1 MKNPF
6 SKRPPTTS
14 NEPATA
20 KPKRFSRKQQL
31 IATGV
36 IVALLISGIAYA
48 ALYQGRDE
56 AIAADRITDLTPSHF
71 STTVSATGEVLAD
84 KDVDIYTTQTAP
96 IEEIFVEEGEKVEQG
111 QVLAKL
117 DDKKLRQQI
126 RQREAAAGVSARSAA
141 AQVNAARNRYNAAA
155 RALQNGTNGAI
166 VSAGSALASAKYAW
180 DAAEKTYRDMKR
192 SIDEGYNPEVTNEA
206 SGKISNKQAVDNAK
220 QRLQQ
225 AKAQLTEARN
235 KYNDAVN
242 DAAHY
247 DKERQRLRM
256 ERDKAQ
262 TNLSQQQ
269 REISGYT
276 VTQRVKIGENTDDG
290 TPIYEEQEVPAQLP
304 ASDSRYRTLDALNED
319 LSRTQSALSDAE
331 SKYAAADA
339 NKSTW
344 EQQITS
350 REDAVAQ
357 AQLAYDQAIEND
369 AQQADLRHKSAKVRA
384 DNLSTARLQA
394 DTAKSAYEQAQK
406 SLAAAQ
412 AAANDEI
419 QTFEDNI
426 ATTAAAGDDTA
437 TRVELASLY
446 EDLQDMT
453 IRAPMAGT
461 ISKIYAKAGSLPSG
475 PLFKVENLNS
485 LVIKSELKEFD
496 LRTVRVGQSVKIK
509 ADATGDKTYHGR
521 VVSIANTATQSA
533 ASAIP
538 SADGAA
544 PSVGSDTNPTFT
556 AKIVIENP
564 PKELLAGMKT
574 RLSIVTAEDQGV
586 YAVPFGAI
594 IETGDKKSVMALIPV
609 KGKKGVY
616 EAKKITVKTELEND
630 INVVISSKEL
640 KDHLKILNDPE
651 GIEEGA
657 RVSISD
663 KLHSDTPEDDSEVT
677 GSSAA

>member
-6 SKRPPTTS
+6 SKRTPTTS

-192 SIDEGYNPEVTNEA
+192 SIDEGYNPELTNEA
-206 SGKISNKQAVDNAK
+206 SGKISNKQAVENAK

-235 KYNDAVN
+235 KYNEAVN

-247 DKERQRLRM
+247 DKERQRLRT
-256 ERDKAQ
+256 ERDNAQ
-262 TNLSQQQ
+262 TSLSQQQ

-276 VTQRVKIGENTDDG
+276 VTQQVLTGKDDEG
-290 TPIYEEQEVPAQLP
+290 NPIYEKQEVPAQLP
-304 ASDSRYRTLDALNED
+304 AGDSRYRALDAMTED

-331 SKYAAADA
+331 SKYASADA

-521 VVSIANTATQSA
+521 VVSIANTSTQSA

-594 IETGDKKSVMALIPV
+594 METGDKKSVMALIPV

-651 GIEEGA
+651 GIEDGA

-663 KLHSDTPEDDSEVT
+663 KLHSDKPDDDSELT
-677 GSSAA
+677 GSSAV

>member
-6 SKRPPTTS
+6 SKKKPTVS

-192 SIDEGYNPEVTNEA
+192 SIDEGYNPELTNEA

-235 KYNDAVN
+235 KYNEAVN
-242 DAAHY
+242 DAARY
-247 DKERQRLRM
+247 DKERQRLRT
-256 ERDKAQ
+256 ERDRAQ
-262 TNLSQQQ
+262 TSLSQQQ
-269 REISGYT
+269 REISSYT
-276 VTQRVKIGENTDDG
+276 VTQQVPAGKDDNG
-290 TPIYEEQEVPAQLP
+290 KPTYDVQEVPAQLP
-304 ASDSRYRTLDALNED
+304 ASDSRYRALDALNED

-594 IETGDKKSVMALIPV
+594 METGDKKSVMALIPV

-651 GIEEGA
+651 GIEDGA

-663 KLHSDTPEDDSEVT
+663 KLHSDTPEDDSELT
-677 GSSAA
+677 GSGAA

>member
-6 SKRPPTTS
+6 SKRTTTTS

-192 SIDEGYNPEVTNEA
+192 SIDEGYNPELTNEA

-225 AKAQLTEARN
+225 AKAQLSEARN

-242 DAAHY
+242 DAARY
-247 DKERQRLRM
+247 DKERQRLRT
-256 ERDKAQ
+256 ERDRAQ
-262 TNLSQQQ
+262 TNVSQQQ
-269 REISGYT
+269 RDISGYT
-276 VTQRVKIGENTDDG
+276 VTQRVEVGKDANGN
-290 TPIYEEQEVPAQLP
+290 PIYEEREVPGQLP
-304 ASDSRYRTLDALNED
+304 PGDSRYSTLDSLNEE
-319 LSRTQSALSDAE
+319 LSRAQSALSDAE

-350 REDAVAQ
+350 REDAVNQ
-357 AQLAYDQAIEND
+357 AQLAYEQAVEND
-369 AQQADLRHKSAKVRA
+369 TYQADLRHKSAKVRA

-426 ATTAAAGDDTA
+426 ATTAAAGDDSA

-594 IETGDKKSVMALIPV
+594 METGDKKSVMALIPV

-663 KLHSDTPEDDSEVT
+663 KLHSDTPDDDSELT
-677 GSSAA
+677 GSGAA

>member
-6 SKRPPTTS
+6 SKKTPTVS

-141 AQVNAARNRYNAAA
+141 AQVSAARNRYNAAA

-192 SIDEGYNPEVTNEA
+192 SIDEGYNPELTNEA

-235 KYNDAVN
+235 KYNEAVN
-242 DAAHY
+242 DAARY
-247 DKERQRLRM
+247 DKERQRLRT

-262 TNLSQQQ
+262 TSLSQQQ
-269 REISGYT
+269 REISSYT
-276 VTQRVKIGENTDDG
+276 VTQKVLTGKKDDG

-304 ASDSRYRTLDALNED
+304 AGDSRYRALDAMNEE

-594 IETGDKKSVMALIPV
+594 METGDKKSVMALIPV

-663 KLHSDTPEDDSEVT
+663 KLHSDTPDDDSELT
-677 GSSAA
+677 GSSAV

>member
-6 SKRPPTTS
+6 SKRTQTTAS
-14 NEPATA
+14 EPATA

-36 IVALLISGIAYA
+36 IVALLISGVAYA

-141 AQVNAARNRYNAAA
+141 AQVSAARNRYNAAA

-180 DAAEKTYRDMKR
+180 EAAEKTYRDMKR
-192 SIDEGYNPEVTNEA
+192 SIDEGYNPELTNEA

-225 AKAQLTEARN
+225 AKAQLSEARN
-235 KYNDAVN
+235 KYNEAVN
-242 DAAHY
+242 DTARY
-247 DKERQRLRM
+247 DKERQRLRT
-256 ERDKAQ
+256 ERDRAQ
-262 TNLSQQQ
+262 TSLSQQQ

-276 VTQRVKIGENTDDG
+276 VTQRVQDGTNDEG
-290 TPIYEEQEVPAQLP
+290 TPIYKDQEVPAQLP
-304 ASDSRYRTLDALNED
+304 AGDSRYSALDAMNED

-594 IETGDKKSVMALIPV
+594 METGDKKSVMALIPV

-663 KLHSDTPEDDSEVT
+663 KLHSDTPEDDSELT
-677 GSSAA
+677 GSGAA

>member
-6 SKRPPTTS
+6 SKRTPTTS

-141 AQVNAARNRYNAAA
+141 AQVSAARNRYNAAA

-192 SIDEGYNPEVTNEA
+192 SIDEGYNPELTNEA

-235 KYNDAVN
+235 KYNEAVN
-242 DAAHY
+242 DAARY
-247 DKERQRLRM
+247 DKERQRLRT

-262 TNLSQQQ
+262 TSLSQQQ
-269 REISGYT
+269 RDISGYT
-276 VTQRVKIGENTDDG
+276 VTQRIEVGKDANGN
-290 TPIYEEQEVPAQLP
+290 PIYEEREVPGQLSP
-304 ASDSRYRTLDALNED
+304 GDSRYSTLDSLNEE

-594 IETGDKKSVMALIPV
+594 METGDKKSVMALIPV

-616 EAKKITVKTELEND
+616 EAKKIMVKTELEND

-663 KLHSDTPEDDSEVT
+663 KLHSDKPEDDSELT

>member
-192 SIDEGYNPEVTNEA
+192 SIDEGYNPELTNEA

-235 KYNDAVN
+235 KYNEAVN
-242 DAAHY
+242 DAARY
-247 DKERQRLRM
+247 DKERQRLRT

-262 TNLSQQQ
+262 TSLSQQQ
-269 REISGYT
+269 REISSYT
-276 VTQRVKIGENTDDG
+276 VTQKVLTGKDDNG
-290 TPIYEEQEVPAQLP
+290 NPTYELQEVPAQLP
-304 ASDSRYRTLDALNED
+304 TSDSRYRALDAMNEE

>member
-14 NEPATA
+14 NEPTTA

-192 SIDEGYNPEVTNEA
+192 SIDEGYNPELTNEA

-235 KYNDAVN
+235 KYNEAVN
-242 DAAHY
+242 DAARY
-247 DKERQRLRM
+247 DKERQGLRT

-262 TNLSQQQ
+262 TSLSQQQ
-269 REISGYT
+269 RDISGYT
-276 VTQRVKIGENTDDG
+276 VTQRVQVGTDIDG
-290 TPIYEEQEVPAQLP
+290 NPIYEEQEVPGQLP
-304 ASDSRYRTLDALNED
+304 ASDSRYRALDAMTED

-594 IETGDKKSVMALIPV
+594 METGDKKSVMALIPV

-651 GIEEGA
+651 GIEDGA

-663 KLHSDTPEDDSEVT
+663 KLHSDKPEDDSEVT

>member
-192 SIDEGYNPEVTNEA
+192 SIDEGYNLELTNEA

-235 KYNDAVN
+235 KYNEAVN
-242 DAAHY
+242 DAARY
-247 DKERQRLRM
+247 DKERQRLRT

-262 TNLSQQQ
+262 TSLSQQQ
-269 REISGYT
+269 REISSYT
-276 VTQRVKIGENTDDG
+276 VTQKVLTGKDDNG
-290 TPIYEEQEVPAQLP
+290 NPTYELQEVPAQLP
-304 ASDSRYRTLDALNED
+304 TSDSRYRALDAMNEE

>member
-6 SKRPPTTS
+6 SKRTPTTS

-225 AKAQLTEARN
+225 AKAQLSEARN
-235 KYNDAVN
+235 KYNEAVN
-242 DAAHY
+242 DAARY
-247 DKERQRLRM
+247 DKERQRLRT

-262 TNLSQQQ
+262 TSLSQQQ

-276 VTQRVKIGENTDDG
+276 VTQKVLTGKDDDG
-290 TPIYEEQEVPAQLP
+290 NPTYEYQEVPAQLP
-304 ASDSRYRTLDALNED
+304 ASDSRYRALDAMNED

-564 PKELLAGMKT
+564 PKELLAGMKA

-594 IETGDKKSVMALIPV
+594 METGDKKSVMALIPV

-663 KLHSDTPEDDSEVT
+663 KLHSDTPEDDSELT

>member
-6 SKRPPTTS
+6 SKRTPTTS

-192 SIDEGYNPEVTNEA
+192 SIDEGYNPELTNEA

-235 KYNDAVN
+235 KYNEAVN
-242 DAAHY
+242 DAARY
-247 DKERQRLRM
+247 DKERQRLRT

-269 REISGYT
+269 RDISGYT
-276 VTQRVKIGENTDDG
+276 VTQRVQVGTDTDG
-290 TPIYEEQEVPAQLP
+290 NPIYEEQEVPGQLP
-304 ASDSRYRTLDALNED
+304 ASDSRYRALDALNED

-538 SADGAA
+538 SADGTA

-564 PKELLAGMKT
+564 PKELLAGMKA

-594 IETGDKKSVMALIPV
+594 METGDKKSVMALIPV

-663 KLHSDTPEDDSEVT
+663 KLHSDTPEDDSELT
-677 GSSAA
+677 GSGAA

>member
-6 SKRPPTTS
+6 SKKKPTVS

-141 AQVNAARNRYNAAA
+141 AQIKAARNRYNAAA

-180 DAAEKTYRDMKR
+180 EAAEKTYRDMKR
-192 SIDEGYNPEVTNEA
+192 SIDEGYNPELTNEA

-235 KYNDAVN
+235 KYNEAVN
-242 DAAHY
+242 DTARY
-247 DKERQRLRM
+247 DKERQRLRT
-256 ERDKAQ
+256 ERDRAQ
-262 TNLSQQQ
+262 TSLSQQQ

-276 VTQRVKIGENTDDG
+276 VTQRVQDGTNDEG
-290 TPIYEEQEVPAQLP
+290 TPIYRDQEVPAQLP
-304 ASDSRYRTLDALNED
+304 AGDSRYSALDTMNEE

-394 DTAKSAYEQAQK
+394 DTAKSAYEQAKK

-564 PKELLAGMKT
+564 PQELLAGMKT

-594 IETGDKKSVMALIPV
+594 METGDKKSVMALIPV

-651 GIEEGA
+651 GIEDGA

-663 KLHSDTPEDDSEVT
+663 KLHSDKPDDDSEVT

>member
-56 AIAADRITDLTPSHF
+56 AIAADRITDLTPSHS

-141 AQVNAARNRYNAAA
+141 AQVSAARNRYNAAA

-192 SIDEGYNPEVTNEA
+192 SIDEGYNPELTNEA

-242 DAAHY
+242 DAARY
-247 DKERQRLRM
+247 DKERQRLRT

-262 TNLSQQQ
+262 TSLSQQQ

-276 VTQRVKIGENTDDG
+276 VTQKVVTGKKDDG

-304 ASDSRYRTLDALNED
+304 AGDSRYRALDAMNEE

-369 AQQADLRHKSAKVRA
+369 AQQADLRHKSAKVRT

-594 IETGDKKSVMALIPV
+594 METGDKKSVMALIPV

-651 GIEEGA
+651 GIEDGA
-657 RVSISD
+657 RMSISD
-663 KLHSDTPEDDSEVT
+663 KLHSDTPDDDSELT
-677 GSSAA
+677 GSSAV

>member
-6 SKRPPTTS
+6 SKRTQTTAS
-14 NEPATA
+14 EPATA

-36 IVALLISGIAYA
+36 IVALLVSGIAYA

-141 AQVNAARNRYNAAA
+141 AQVSAARNRYNAAA

-180 DAAEKTYRDMKR
+180 NAAEKTYRDMKR
-192 SIDEGYNPEVTNEA
+192 SIDEGYNPELTNEA

-225 AKAQLTEARN
+225 AKAQLSEARN
-235 KYNDAVN
+235 KYNEAVN
-242 DAAHY
+242 DAARY
-247 DKERQRLRM
+247 DKERQRLRT
-256 ERDKAQ
+256 ERDRAQ
-262 TNLSQQQ
+262 TSLSQQQ
-269 REISGYT
+269 REISSYT
-276 VTQRVKIGENTDDG
+276 VTQQVPAGKDDNG
-290 TPIYEEQEVPAQLP
+290 KPTYDVQEVPAQLP
-304 ASDSRYRTLDALNED
+304 ASDSRYRALDAMNED

-331 SKYAAADA
+331 SKYATADA

-594 IETGDKKSVMALIPV
+594 METGDKKSVMALIPV

-663 KLHSDTPEDDSEVT
+663 KLHSDTPDDDSELT
-677 GSSAA
+677 GSSAV

>member
-6 SKRPPTTS
+6 SKRTQTTAS
-14 NEPATA
+14 EPATA

-36 IVALLISGIAYA
+36 IVALLVSGIAYA

-192 SIDEGYNPEVTNEA
+192 SIDEGYNPELTNEA

-242 DAAHY
+242 DAARY
-247 DKERQRLRM
+247 DKERQRLRT
-256 ERDKAQ
+256 ERDNAQ
-262 TNLSQQQ
+262 TSLSQQQ
-269 REISGYT
+269 REISSYT
-276 VTQRVKIGENTDDG
+276 VTQKVLTGKDDNG
-290 TPIYEEQEVPAQLP
+290 NPTYELQEVPAQLP
-304 ASDSRYRTLDALNED
+304 AGDSRYRALDALNED
-319 LSRTQSALSDAE
+319 LSQTQSALSDAE

-357 AQLAYDQAIEND
+357 AQLAYDQAIEIG
-369 AQQADLRHKSAKVRA
+369 RA
-384 DNLSTARLQA
+384 H
-394 DTAKSAYEQAQK
+394 
-406 SLAAAQ
+406 
-412 AAANDEI
+412 
-419 QTFEDNI
+419 
-426 ATTAAAGDDTA
+426 
-437 TRVELASLY
+437 V
-446 EDLQDMT
+446 
-453 IRAPMAGT
+453 
-461 ISKIYAKAGSLPSG
+461 
-475 PLFKVENLNS
+475 
-485 LVIKSELKEFD
+485 
-496 LRTVRVGQSVKIK
+496 
-509 ADATGDKTYHGR
+509 
-521 VVSIANTATQSA
+521 
-533 ASAIP
+533 
-538 SADGAA
+538 
-544 PSVGSDTNPTFT
+544 
-556 AKIVIENP
+556 
-564 PKELLAGMKT
+564 
-574 RLSIVTAEDQGV
+574 
-586 YAVPFGAI
+586 
-594 IETGDKKSVMALIPV
+594 
-609 KGKKGVY
+609 
-616 EAKKITVKTELEND
+616 
-630 INVVISSKEL
+630 
-640 KDHLKILNDPE
+640 
-651 GIEEGA
+651 
-657 RVSISD
+657 
-663 KLHSDTPEDDSEVT
+663 
-677 GSSAA
+677 

>member
-6 SKRPPTTS
+6 SKRTPTTS

-180 DAAEKTYRDMKR
+180 EAAEKTYRDMKR
-192 SIDEGYNPEVTNEA
+192 SIDEGYNPELTNEA

-235 KYNDAVN
+235 KYNEAVN

-247 DKERQRLRM
+247 DKERQRLRT

-304 ASDSRYRTLDALNED
+304 ASDSRYRTLDALNEN

-369 AQQADLRHKSAKVRA
+369 AHQADLRHKSAKVRA

-496 LRTVRVGQSVKIK
+496 LRTVRIGQSVKIK

-564 PKELLAGMKT
+564 PKELLAGMKA

-594 IETGDKKSVMALIPV
+594 METGDKKSVMALIPV

-663 KLHSDTPEDDSEVT
+663 KLHSDTPEDDSELT
-677 GSSAA
+677 GSGAA

>member
-1 MKNPF
+1 
-6 SKRPPTTS
+6 
-14 NEPATA
+14 
-20 KPKRFSRKQQL
+20 
-31 IATGV
+31 
-36 IVALLISGIAYA
+36 
-48 ALYQGRDE
+48 
-56 AIAADRITDLTPSHF
+56 
-71 STTVSATGEVLAD
+71 
-84 KDVDIYTTQTAP
+84 
-96 IEEIFVEEGEKVEQG
+96 
-111 QVLAKL
+111 
-117 DDKKLRQQI
+117 
-126 RQREAAAGVSARSAA
+126 
-141 AQVNAARNRYNAAA
+141 
-155 RALQNGTNGAI
+155 
-166 VSAGSALASAKYAW
+166 
-180 DAAEKTYRDMKR
+180 MKR
-192 SIDEGYNPEVTNEA
+192 SIDEGYNPELTNEA
-206 SGKISNKQAVDNAK
+206 SGKISNKQAVDNAN

-235 KYNDAVN
+235 KYNEAVN
-242 DAAHY
+242 DAARY
-247 DKERQRLRM
+247 DKERQRLRT

-262 TNLSQQQ
+262 TSLSQQQ
-269 REISGYT
+269 REISSYT
-276 VTQRVKIGENTDDG
+276 VTQQVPAGKDDNG
-290 TPIYEEQEVPAQLP
+290 KPTYKDQEVPAQLP
-304 ASDSRYRTLDALNED
+304 ASDSRYRALDAMNEE

-564 PKELLAGMKT
+564 PKELLAGMKA

-594 IETGDKKSVMALIPV
+594 METGDKKSVMTLIPV

-663 KLHSDTPEDDSEVT
+663 KLHSDTPDDDSKLT
-677 GSSAA
+677 GSSAV

>member
-6 SKRPPTTS
+6 SKRTQTTAS
-14 NEPATA
+14 EPATA

-36 IVALLISGIAYA
+36 IVALLVSGIAYA

-192 SIDEGYNPEVTNEA
+192 SIDEGYNPELTNEA

-235 KYNDAVN
+235 KYNEAVN
-242 DAAHY
+242 DAARY
-247 DKERQRLRM
+247 DKERQRLRT

-262 TNLSQQQ
+262 TSLSQQQ
-269 REISGYT
+269 RDISGYT
-276 VTQRVKIGENTDDG
+276 VTQQVPDGTNPDG
-290 TPIYEEQEVPAQLP
+290 TPAYKEQEVPAQLP
-304 ASDSRYRTLDALNED
+304 ASDSRYGALDAMNEE

-331 SKYAAADA
+331 SKYASADA

-369 AQQADLRHKSAKVRA
+369 AQQVDLRHKSAKVRA

-594 IETGDKKSVMALIPV
+594 METGDKKSVMALIPV

>member
-6 SKRPPTTS
+6 SKKTPTVS

-141 AQVNAARNRYNAAA
+141 AQVSAARNRYNAAA

-192 SIDEGYNPEVTNEA
+192 SIDEGYNPELTNEA

-225 AKAQLTEARN
+225 AKAQLSEARN
-235 KYNDAVN
+235 KYNEAVN
-242 DAAHY
+242 DTARY
-247 DKERQRLRM
+247 DKERQRLRT
-256 ERDKAQ
+256 ERDNAQ
-262 TNLSQQQ
+262 TSLSQQQ
-269 REISGYT
+269 REISSYT
-276 VTQRVKIGENTDDG
+276 VTQKVLTGKDDNG
-290 TPIYEEQEVPAQLP
+290 KPTYELQEVPAQLP
-304 ASDSRYRTLDALNED
+304 AGDSRYRALDALNED

-574 RLSIVTAEDQGV
+574 RLSIVTAENQGV

-594 IETGDKKSVMALIPV
+594 METGDKKSVMALIPV

-663 KLHSDTPEDDSEVT
+663 KLHSDTPDDDSEVT
-677 GSSAA
+677 GSGAA

>member
-6 SKRPPTTS
+6 SKRTPTTS

-20 KPKRFSRKQQL
+20 KSKRFSRKQQL

-225 AKAQLTEARN
+225 AKAQLSEARN
-235 KYNDAVN
+235 KYNEAVN
-242 DAAHY
+242 DAARY
-247 DKERQRLRM
+247 DKERQRLRT

-262 TNLSQQQ
+262 TSLSQQQ

-276 VTQRVKIGENTDDG
+276 VTQKVVTGKKDDG

-304 ASDSRYRTLDALNED
+304 AGDSRYSTLDSLNEE

-594 IETGDKKSVMALIPV
+594 METGDKKSVMALIPV

-616 EAKKITVKTELEND
+616 ETKKITVKTELEND

-663 KLHSDTPEDDSEVT
+663 KLHSDTPEDDSELT

>member
-6 SKRPPTTS
+6 SKKKPTVS

-141 AQVNAARNRYNAAA
+141 AQIKAARNRYNAAA

-180 DAAEKTYRDMKR
+180 EAAEKTYRDMKR
-192 SIDEGYNPEVTNEA
+192 SIDEGYNPELTNEA

-235 KYNDAVN
+235 KYNEAVN
-242 DAAHY
+242 DTARY
-247 DKERQRLRM
+247 DKERQRLRT
-256 ERDKAQ
+256 ERDRAQ
-262 TNLSQQQ
+262 TSLSQQQ

-276 VTQRVKIGENTDDG
+276 VTQRVQDGTNDEG
-290 TPIYEEQEVPAQLP
+290 TPIYRDQEVPAQLP
-304 ASDSRYRTLDALNED
+304 AGDSRYSALDTMNEE

-394 DTAKSAYEQAQK
+394 DTAKSAYEQAK
-406 SLAAAQ
+406 KKL
-412 AAANDEI
+412 
-419 QTFEDNI
+419 
-426 ATTAAAGDDTA
+426 
-437 TRVELASLY
+437 
-446 EDLQDMT
+446 
-453 IRAPMAGT
+453 
-461 ISKIYAKAGSLPSG
+461 GSRPS
-475 PLFKVENLNS
+475 
-485 LVIKSELKEFD
+485 
-496 LRTVRVGQSVKIK
+496 RCQ
-509 ADATGDKTYHGR
+509 
-521 VVSIANTATQSA
+521 
-533 ASAIP
+533 
-538 SADGAA
+538 
-544 PSVGSDTNPTFT
+544 
-556 AKIVIENP
+556 
-564 PKELLAGMKT
+564 
-574 RLSIVTAEDQGV
+574 
-586 YAVPFGAI
+586 
-594 IETGDKKSVMALIPV
+594 
-609 KGKKGVY
+609 
-616 EAKKITVKTELEND
+616 
-630 INVVISSKEL
+630 
-640 KDHLKILNDPE
+640 
-651 GIEEGA
+651 
-657 RVSISD
+657 
-663 KLHSDTPEDDSEVT
+663 
-677 GSSAA
+677 

>member
-6 SKRPPTTS
+6 SKRTTTTS

-192 SIDEGYNPEVTNEA
+192 SIDEGYNPELTNEA

-225 AKAQLTEARN
+225 AKAQLSEARN

-242 DAAHY
+242 DAARY
-247 DKERQRLRM
+247 DKERQRLRT
-256 ERDKAQ
+256 ERDRAQ
-262 TNLSQQQ
+262 TNVSQQQ
-269 REISGYT
+269 RDISGYT
-276 VTQRVKIGENTDDG
+276 VTQRVEVRKDANGN
-290 TPIYEEQEVPAQLP
+290 PIYEEREVPGQLP
-304 ASDSRYRTLDALNED
+304 PGDSRYSTLDSLNEE
-319 LSRTQSALSDAE
+319 LSRAQSALSDAE

-369 AQQADLRHKSAKVRA
+369 AHQADLRHKSAKVRA

-521 VVSIANTATQSA
+521 VVSIANTASQSA

-594 IETGDKKSVMALIPV
+594 METGDKKSVMALIPV

-663 KLHSDTPEDDSEVT
+663 KLHSDTPDDDSELT
-677 GSSAA
+677 GSSAV

>member
-6 SKRPPTTS
+6 SKRTPTTS

-48 ALYQGRDE
+48 ALYQGGDE

-180 DAAEKTYRDMKR
+180 DAAEKTYCDMKR
-192 SIDEGYNPEVTNEA
+192 SIDEGYNPELTNEA

-225 AKAQLTEARN
+225 AKSQLSEARN
-235 KYNDAVN
+235 KYNEAVN
-242 DAAHY
+242 DAARY
-247 DKERQRLRM
+247 DKERQRLRT

-262 TNLSQQQ
+262 TSLSQQQ

-276 VTQRVKIGENTDDG
+276 VTQRVEVKKDDKG
-290 TPIYEEQEVPAQLP
+290 NPIYELQEVPAQLP
-304 ASDSRYRTLDALNED
+304 AGDSRYRALDALNED
-319 LSRTQSALSDAE
+319 LSQTQSALSDAE

-496 LRTVRVGQSVKIK
+496 LRTVRVGQSVRIK

-521 VVSIANTATQSA
+521 VVSIANTASQSA

-538 SADGAA
+538 SADGEA

-594 IETGDKKSVMALIPV
+594 METGDKKSVMALIPV

-651 GIEEGA
+651 GIEDGA

-663 KLHSDTPEDDSEVT
+663 KLHSDKPEDDSELT

>member
-6 SKRPPTTS
+6 SKRTPTTS

-192 SIDEGYNPEVTNEA
+192 SIDEGYNPELTNEA

-242 DAAHY
+242 DAARY
-247 DKERQRLRM
+247 DKERQRLRT

-262 TNLSQQQ
+262 TSLSQQQ

-276 VTQRVKIGENTDDG
+276 VTQKVVTGKKDDG

-304 ASDSRYRTLDALNED
+304 AGDSRYRALDAMNEE

-544 PSVGSDTNPTFT
+544 PSVGNDTNPTFT

-594 IETGDKKSVMALIPV
+594 METGDKKSVMALIPV

-663 KLHSDTPEDDSEVT
+663 KLHSDTPDDDSELT
-677 GSSAA
+677 GSSAV